1 LKMPIR
7 ILGFEDGQDYVVCE
21 MRGWLE
27 SPIPTNTLI
36 LKILKILKILILMM
50 GMLAMLVPPASHQH
64 PNPENPKIL
73 KILI

>member
-1 LKMPIR
+1 MPIR

-36 LKILKILKILILMM
+36 LKILKILILMM